1 MTQRLNA
8 FQAAPDAMKALVALD
23 SYVHDC
29 GLEQSLL
36 ELIKIRTSQINGC
49 AYCIYIHTR
58 DARASGETEERIYLL
73 DSWRESS
80 LYTERE
86 RAALEWTEALT
97 FIAKGHAPDK
107 TYEEVRKHFSE
118 EELVKLTL
126 AIGNINVWN
135 RFGIGFRN
143 IHPKSS
149 PKTLSTA

>member
-1 MTQRLNA
+1 MKQRLNA
-8 FQAAPDAMKALVALD
+8 FQAAPDAMKALAALD
-23 SYVHDC
+23 TYVHGC
-29 GLEQSLL
+29 GLEQRLL

-49 AYCIYIHTR
+49 AYCIYVHTR
-58 DARASGETEERIYLL
+58 DARASGETEQRIYLL
-73 DSWRESS
+73 DSWRDSP

-97 FIAKGHAPDK
+97 FIANGHAPDK
-107 TYEEVRKHFSE
+107 TYEDVRKLFPE

-143 IHPKSS
+143 VHPTSS
-149 PKTLSTA
+149 PKVPSTT